1 MVDVSDPDHYHSGPG
16 SLNDGSG
23 ARIRFELAWRPN
35 IRAFRLLMCI
45 YDLHGAGQFGRP
57 PDRHGSIN
65 KCHMV
70 VNSVYRAFNTLSS
83 RNEHWFVARIGW
95 CGVWVGSGIVEFARK
110 GVAKEWQ
117 EK

>member
-70 VNSVYRAFNTLSS
+70 VNSVYRAFLLFSREMNIGLWRESAGVGFGLGVASLSS
-83 RNEHWFVARIGW
+83 
-95 CGVWVGSGIVEFARK
+95 
-110 GVAKEWQ
+110 
-117 EK
+117 